1 MQHEKELLRAV
12 DYQRRLLNKAS
23 ETCTEEE
30 NKLYNLE
37 EQINNAQEQVNQ
49 NISNLTTNTT

>member
-12 DYQRRLLNKAS
+12 DYQRRLLDKAS
-23 ETCTEEE
+23 ETCAEEE

-37 EQINNAQEQVNQ
+37 EQINNAQEQVN
-49 NISNLTTNTT
+49 ISNLINTT